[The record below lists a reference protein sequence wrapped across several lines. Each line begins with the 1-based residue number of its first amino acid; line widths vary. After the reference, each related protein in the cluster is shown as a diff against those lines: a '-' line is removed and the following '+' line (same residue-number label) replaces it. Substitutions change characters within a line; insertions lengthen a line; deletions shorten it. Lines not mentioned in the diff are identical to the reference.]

1 MPTRNTA
8 RETITGV
15 SGKVG
20 LTFSDG
26 SGRTTSTGKKD
37 AAELRGSMA
46 RTLLRGSM
54 ARTLLGS
61 SHMSTFRFLGPHS
74 FPLNALTLT
83 VDTA

>member
-1 MPTRNTA
+1 MPTRSTA

-26 SGRTTSTGKKD
+26 SGRTTSPGKKD
-37 AAELRGSMA
+37 AAE
-46 RTLLRGSM
+46 LRGSM

-61 SHMSTFRFLGPHS
+61 SHMSTFHFLGPHS

>member
-8 RETITGV
+8 REIITGV

-46 RTLLRGSM
+46 RTLL
-54 ARTLLGS
+54 GS
-61 SHMSTFRFLGPHS
+61 SHMSAFHFLGSHS
-74 FPLNALTLT
+74 FSLNALTLT